1 MLSPLDDYPIHQ
13 VAEVMRHVGTSDRNF
28 YDRYYFNAH
37 PCAGDLFLITGMGQ
51 YPNLGVADAFAVVR
65 RGPLHQVV
73 RASRE
78 LGADRM
84 DTSVGPF
91 HIEVLEGLK
100 RLRVALE
107 PNEWGLDFDLT
118 WEGTIPATREPRHF
132 IRQRERVVFD
142 SVRMAQTGGWSGRLR
157 AGDESFDVTPDRWWG
172 ARDRSWGVRPVG
184 EPEPPGIRAADRPSF
199 FWIYAPM
206 QFPDFSILTIVQ
218 EDPTG
223 ARLVEEAVRVFP
235 TASGRKSEYLG
246 RPEHRLEYEPGTRNV
261 RAATLGFSPPGGSP
275 FEVRV
280 ESVLPLHIGVGTG
293 YGFDPDWRHGM
304 YQGPLKVEGLTLDL
318 RRDED
323 RKRMFGLVDHLARF
337 ECDGQVG
344 WGLFEVLV
352 FGPHE
357 PSGFAD

>member
-1 MLSPLDDYPIHQ
+1 
-13 VAEVMRHVGTSDRNF
+13 
-28 YDRYYFNAH
+28 
-37 PCAGDLFLITGMGQ
+37 
-51 YPNLGVADAFAVVR
+51 
-65 RGPLHQVV
+65 
-73 RASRE
+73 
-78 LGADRM
+78 
-84 DTSVGPF
+84 
-91 HIEVLEGLK
+91 
-100 RLRVALE
+100 
-107 PNEWGLDFDLT
+107 
-118 WEGTIPATREPRHF
+118 
-132 IRQRERVVFD
+132 
-142 SVRMAQTGGWSGRLR
+142 
-157 AGDESFDVTPDRWWG
+157 
-172 ARDRSWGVRPVG
+172 VG
-184 EPEPPGIRAADRPSF
+184 EPEPAGIRATEPPSF

-235 TASGRKSEYLG
+235 SASGRRSEPLG

-280 ESVLPLHIGVGTG
+280 ESVLPLHVGVGTG

-323 RKRMFGLVDHLARF
+323 RARMFGLVDHLARF

-344 WGLFEVLV
+344 WGLFEVLA

-357 PSGFAD
+357 PSGFTS